1 MEKINSTKQCPFV
14 WIFRVDIF
22 LEGFLIDHNLPAGAA
37 GFFALAGDAVKF
49 FIIIRDA
56 VLHVCSFGVG
66 IMIFPAVTVFANIIT
81 IWSIAWAGRK
91 SNDYTIVTFV
101 EKYRNV

>member
-37 GFFALAGDAVKF
+37 GFFALVSDAVKF

-56 VLHVCSFGVG
+56 VLHVCSCGVG

-81 IWSIAWAGRK
+81 VWSIAWAGKK